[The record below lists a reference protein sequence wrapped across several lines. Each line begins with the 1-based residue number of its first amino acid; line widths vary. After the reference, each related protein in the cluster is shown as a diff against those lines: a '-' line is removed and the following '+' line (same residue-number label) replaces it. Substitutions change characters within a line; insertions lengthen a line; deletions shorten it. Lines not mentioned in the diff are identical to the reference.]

1 MIVILV
7 LLAIIASTIIVLWYL
22 SERAHARAE
31 TTAMRQLK
39 AAIKY
44 LKKRN
49 NG

>member
-1 MIVILV
+1 MMFVLVI
-7 LLAIIASTIIVLWYL
+7 LAIIASTIIILWHM
-22 SERAHARAE
+22 SEKAHARSQTA
-31 TTAMRQLK
+31 AMRQLA